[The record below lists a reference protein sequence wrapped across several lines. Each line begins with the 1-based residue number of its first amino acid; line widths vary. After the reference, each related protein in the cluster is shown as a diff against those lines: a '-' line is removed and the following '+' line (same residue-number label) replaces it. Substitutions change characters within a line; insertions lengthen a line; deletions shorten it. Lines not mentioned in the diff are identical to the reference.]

1 MKKIDGIYKKTI
13 KILAEPKIQQGIKRG
28 AVVMLVVNVL
38 AWSLGSFFILR
49 PEETLAILDTKH
61 TTAFTSTTG
70 FTSNFVDPTNAYTSN
85 DQWATATNSKPRNKE
100 YATNFR
106 GFDFSA
112 ISDAATINSVTVH
125 VEQHMSAS
133 NGVGQWRGSVW
144 ADVTSVGALGADVVG
159 AIGPDLE
166 YTYATTDTSDT
177 DWSFPC
183 TGTLPTVAQLKAA
196 NFGVRTEYAQ
206 GNNATLYTTYIDDIY
221 IVVDYS
227 DATIDIS
234 GTCDQYDQS
243 ADCVDDG
250 ANEIAVAVNGVLQ
263 GQTDATVDGA
273 WTISGVTE
281 PTDGDIVTVFINGEV
296 TATERA
302 TAVTKWNTGDGNIT
316 GVALYQRHLTIGA
329 TTDKTITNTDLQDYD
344 YSASTNDVDVIYD
357 VTDAT
362 NDLLLDNLGSYTD
375 ETLVVLSGDTYQP
388 DSGSS
393 GNVDTH
399 DLEING
405 TVTADGNTFNVEGSW
420 DNNSV
425 FTANT
430 STVTFDATSGAET
443 IDSTGATTATFNTV
457 NLGSGSGTATW
468 TPASA
473 LDIGG
478 ALSIDYGTLIQD
490 GTNDVNVDGTLTIGA
505 SGNFT
510 KTTGSTLIFDSGT
523 TQSFTSGGEDM
534 GNIQVSTASTHV
546 DIQDSLIADS
556 VTIDGSATLDS
567 NSNAI
572 DVGGDWANSGSFL
585 AGTGTVTFSA
595 DTGTKGINAGA
606 SAFNSVVIND
616 SGGSAT
622 FTPIADMTV
631 NADFTLTDGILD
643 LQTMDPIMTFGDDAG
658 TGNFTLNG
666 GTITPSSTANFVLA
680 DAPTIFDDNVGITLG
695 EVVIGLSPADT
706 VLSSDLKA
714 NSITVNSTDV
724 LYTCEY
730 DLDAGNGGLQV
741 DGTLDTSGDG
751 HASCSSEAD
760 ETYINT
766 AAGFVLNSAATFV
779 EDQSTVEFDNP
790 SGTDNLT
797 TQNSTQL
804 YNLIINAA
812 GTIQLQDDLIVT
824 NDLTITAGTLDTVSG
839 SNYPISVA
847 GSWDNNA
854 TFTAN
859 SGTVTF
865 DSADTGETIEAGS
878 SSFYDV
884 VFNNSGGG
892 WIIQTDE
899 LTATDFTITDVSVWA
914 LAASRTITVTGIY
927 TIANAETS
935 STTWNAGSKL
945 FLNGTSQTIGSKT
958 QNAEVYATLEI
969 GANTDIRTWQS
980 DATTEIV
987 DATGSLYSQDHNNVD
1002 GDLYIWGDYHTQTDD
1017 HWSYATDF
1025 EGTAVTRQVDV
1036 LIDPSSKVTVDGSY
1050 TLASIGTGANRTTV
1064 SRQGASNGYE
1074 LSVLSSGTINFQYTD
1089 FDWLDGQLGIDIQAG
1104 STVTSLDYTAYDN
1117 LVGAGAADAYITVA
1131 STVIGSGTKT
1141 ITGCQFDNTG
1151 TGADFNVNR
1160 TGSDDT
1166 GYWDFDTTTGTF
1178 DGEAFDGDDGAN
1190 EADPGM
1196 LKWDDS
1202 VTNQDPNDPT
1212 SLTQGISSGQNDI
1225 SESAWTNV
1233 NQPWLGFTV
1242 SDNDGGDTVK
1252 YRIQIDDT
1260 SSSFGSLILDYE
1272 HSTLSANPTTFA
1284 YQVGQAGG
1292 TYNVG
1297 SQSMSLSDS
1306 STGYWWRVQG
1316 IDNSSATSGWSTF
1329 GVFATVDFKVDAT
1342 APTGGTI
1349 MDGPDG
1355 TDDDYNDGSLSALSA
1370 YWTSTTPDFNV
1381 AGSPATNIYEYA
1393 IGTTQGGN
1401 DVKDWTYTDS
1411 SGQDTYIDSASLALQ
1426 TSQMYYFS
1434 VRAYD
1439 NAGNY
1444 ATINSDGQK
1453 VLPQI
1458 SFTINTSSI
1467 TFDNLNSTN
1476 DWTNTKTGSFTTT
1489 TNAYSGYVVRIYT
1502 TDSFRS
1508 IAYPAVTIGDYTGDW
1523 DTPALWDDTCNTGG
1537 SSYCGFGYA
1546 SNDDL
1551 VQSSNRFNVSG
1562 GVPANFAKFPQT
1574 SPGDIVADHDGPIT
1588 GSGIS
1593 NETFTITYKVS
1604 VDDTQ
1609 TASEYQ
1615 TYATYVIVPK
1625 F

>member
-1 MKKIDGIYKKTI
+1 MQKQVDTIYRVAKKVTHDVTETLEKPEVRKGIGISTAVIFLITLSCGLFFSFVPNKDAI
-13 KILAEPKIQQGIKRG
+13 FAAEYLSNPSFTGGITG
-28 AVVMLVVNVL
+28 
-38 AWSLGSFFILR
+38 WSL
-49 PEETLAILDTKH
+49 
-61 TTAFTSTTG
+61 STTTYDSSYYQDTAG
-70 FTSNFVDPTNAYTSN
+70 SIETSITGKNNQVTGTA
-85 DQWATATNSKPRNKE
+85 DQT
-100 YATNFR
+100 
-106 GFDFSA
+106 
-112 ISDAATINSVTVH
+112 ISATINSTDTVNLGLSWSK
-125 VEQHMSAS
+125 Q
-133 NGVGQWRGSVW
+133 SVN
-144 ADVTSVGALGADVVG
+144 
-159 AIGPDLE
+159 AICKTNNIIVQIEKPTTPGTWDDIW
-166 YTYATTDTSDT
+166 TDTSKPAVGSPTSWTGPSSLDVSSYFT
-177 DWSFPC
+177 DN
-183 TGTLPTVAQLKAA
+183 GTYSIRYYALVKTAA
-196 NFGVRTEYAQ
+196 NVANGCSAWFDNTSLDVTA
-206 GNNATLYTTYIDDIY
+206 
-221 IVVDYS
+221 VVS
-227 DATIDIS
+227 TIDVS
-234 GTCDQYDQS
+234 GTCDLYDQS
-243 ADCVDDG
+243 TDCVDDG

-281 PTDGDIVTVFINGEV
+281 PADGDIVTVFINGEA
-296 TATERA
+296 TASERA

-316 GVALYQRHLTIGA
+316 GVALYQRHLTIGS
-329 TTDKTITNTDLQDYD
+329 TVTDKTFTNTDLQDYD

-362 NDLLLDNLGSYTD
+362 NDLVLDNLTNYTD

-399 DLEING
+399 DLEMNG
-405 TVTADGNTFNVEGSW
+405 TITADGNIFTIEGSW
-420 DNNSV
+420 DNNNI

-430 STVTFDATSGAET
+430 STVTFDATSGSES
-443 IDSTGATTATFNTV
+443 IDSTGATTAIFNTV
-457 NLGSGSGTATW
+457 NLGSGSGTASW
-468 TPASA
+468 TLGSA

-478 ALSIDYGTLIQD
+478 ALSINYGTLIQN
-490 GTNDVNVDGTLTIGA
+490 GANNVNVDGALNIGA
-505 SGNFT
+505 GGNFT
-510 KTTGSTLIFDSGT
+510 KATGSAMVFDSGT
-523 TQSFTSGGEDM
+523 TQTLTSGGEDM
-534 GNIQVSTASTHV
+534 GNIQVSTASTHL

-556 VTIDGSATLDS
+556 VTIDGSTTLDS
-567 NSNAI
+567 NSNLI

-595 DTGTKGINAGA
+595 DTGTSGINAGA

-622 FTPIADMTV
+622 FIPIADMTI
-631 NADFTLTDGILD
+631 NADFTLTDGVLD
-643 LQTMDPIMTFGDDAG
+643 LETMDPIMTFGDDVG
-658 TGNFTLNG
+658 TGNFTING
-666 GTITPSSTANFVLA
+666 GSITPSLTANFILN
-680 DAPTIFDDNVGITLG
+680 DNPTIFDDNVGVDLG

-714 NSITVNSTDV
+714 NSITVNTGDA

-730 DLDAGNGGLQV
+730 DLNAGNGGIQV
-741 DGTLDTSGDG
+741 DGTLDASGSG

-766 AAGFVLNSAATFV
+766 AAGFVLNGSSIFV
-779 EDQSTVEFDNP
+779 YDQSTVEFDNP

-797 TQNSTQL
+797 TLNSTQL

-854 TFTAN
+854 TFAAN

-980 DATTEIV
+980 GATTEIV

-1160 TGSDDT
+1160 TGADDT
-1166 GYWDFDTTTGTF
+1166 GYWDFDSTTGTF
-1178 DGEAFDGDDGAN
+1178 DGEAFDGKDGVN

-1196 LKWDDS
+1196 LRWDDS
-1202 VTNQDPNDPT
+1202 TTNTAPNDPSSLVQKKTDDTVLATGDWTDET
-1212 SLTQGISSGQNDI
+1212 SVKFT
-1225 SESAWTNV
+1225 A
-1233 NQPWLGFTV
+1233 TV
-1242 SDNDGGDTVK
+1242 SDPDNPDTLYLCVEKDLLGTAFSNTEDLCGTGVAYSGTPLEATVTITGIADASEYHWQAIVK
-1252 YRIQIDDT
+1252 DST
-1260 SSSFGSLILDYE
+1260 SAYSSWISYDVNLETERDF
-1272 HSTLSANPTTFA
+1272 
-1284 YQVGQAGG
+1284 
-1292 TYNVG
+1292 
-1297 SQSMSLSDS
+1297 
-1306 STGYWWRVQG
+1306 G
-1316 IDNSSATSGWSTF
+1316 IDT
-1329 GVFATVDFKVDAT
+1329 T
-1342 APTGGTI
+1342 APTGGTVN
-1349 MDGPDG
+1349 DG
-1355 TDDDYNDGSLSALSA
+1355 TGADQDWNDGSLTDLSGN
-1370 YWTSTTPDFNV
+1370 WSGIDSSV
-1381 AGSPATNIYEYA
+1381 AGLDKYEYA
-1393 IGTTQGGN
+1393 IQRDRDDWYWNAAGTTWQSGESWVDNATTTSFTDNTIYLRTGELYT
-1401 DVKDWTYTDS
+1401 VK
-1411 SGQDTYIDSASLALQ
+1411 
-1426 TSQMYYFS
+1426 
-1434 VRAYD
+1434 VRTTD
-1439 NAGNY
+1439 NAGNV
-1444 ATINSDGQK
+1444 ATAIVSNGQQVIPELTFSLNSNTVTFDDLNNGNNWTDTK
-1453 VLPQI
+1453 TSI
-1458 SFTINTSSI
+1458 ITSS
-1467 TFDNLNSTN
+1467 
-1476 DWTNTKTGSFTTT
+1476 
-1489 TNAYSGYVVRIYT
+1489 TNANNGYVIR
-1502 TDSFRS
+1502 
-1508 IAYPAVTIGDYTGDW
+1508 AYINQLLTSLAYAETIQNFTATWANPLEWSGQCKDNS
-1523 DTPALWDDTCNTGG
+1523 A
-1537 SSYCGFGYA
+1537 YCGFGHT
-1546 SNDDL
+1546 SSDTQ
-1551 VQSSNRFNVSG
+1551 VQGSNRYNNGTEYAPYATSG
-1562 GVPANFAKFPQT
+1562 
-1574 SPGDIVADHDGPIT
+1574 SGDILADHEATIDGST
-1588 GSGIS
+1588 GKVT
-1593 NETFTITYKVS
+1593 NEQFTITHKVS
-1604 VDDTQ
+1604 TDSAQV
-1609 TASEYQ
+1609 ASEYQ
-1615 TYATYVIVPK
+1615 TILYLIISAT